1 MDGNSDNIFF
11 LGGHD
16 LEMMTI
22 RDLLVSKDLR
32 YGDLDLKWN
41 NAKLSAYKVYVDKFL
56 SESFGGMIYGVELEN
71 DLDLPAEVYVPIDH
85 HNVLSHN
92 PSALEQVVELLQ
104 VEMTR
109 EYELIAANDKYYI
122 PGMLAI
128 GASEEEIQ
136 NIRLRDRA
144 AQGVTLEDE
153 RLAERAIRDNLSVKN
168 GLVTVKA
175 YNSVFSPICDRLY
188 PYNSLL
194 IYSSTEFTYYGAAA
208 VVVLHLL
215 NDEYDKGGVFYGG
228 GEKGYVGSKKGFYL
242 ESEINELVKRI
253 KDGIA

>member
-1 MDGNSDNIFF
+1 MDESLNRVFL

-22 RDLLVSKDLR
+22 RDLLVTKDLR
-32 YGDLDLKWN
+32 YVDLDLKWN
-41 NAKLSAYKVYVDKFL
+41 NAKLSAYKVYVDEFL
-56 SESFGGMIYGVELEN
+56 SRSSNGMIYGIELEN
-71 DLDLPAEVYVPIDH
+71 DLDLPADVYVPIDH
-85 HNVLSHN
+85 HNALSYS
-92 PSALEQVVELLQ
+92 PSALEQVVDLLQ

-109 EYELIAANDKYYI
+109 KYELIAANDKYYI

-136 NIRLRDRA
+136 NIRFRDRM
-144 AQGVTLEDE
+144 AQGVTQEDE
-153 RLAERAIRDNLSVKN
+153 LLAEKAVESNLLIQN
-168 GLVTVKA
+168 GLIIVKA

-208 VVVLHLL
+208 VAVLHLL
-215 NDEYDKGGVFYGG
+215 KDEYDKGRVFYGG